1 MGVCVGVS
9 YHSMLKFFV
18 LDVSLREVVAVS
30 SAPAPEGAYASSFLG
45 GPTGQLP

>member
-1 MGVCVGVS
+1 LLKNFFD
-9 YHSMLKFFV
+9 SMLKFFV